1 MSRARL
7 GLTCAA
13 LLIALSGCSGLA
25 ASGEQEPTRRPR
37 DRAAA
42 EATPP
47 PTPQPTAA
55 PPTVAELAGE
65 DGRLTVLILGSDVRK
80 GIAGERTDAIIVATI
95 DPASGRVAMVSL
107 PRDTVNVPIAPGVA
121 YPDRINTLYLDLKS
135 QTGKSKAALTKLK
148 EALGY
153 AFGTQIDHYVM
164 VDFDG
169 LVKLIDAIGGI
180 EVALEEDLID
190 ESMHIGSRGLRL
202 RAGTPRL
209 TGKEALAFARSRHT
223 DSDYDRSR
231 RQQQVLAAAAE
242 KVRQRGLA
250 VLPALVEL
258 ARTKTMTD
266 IPLRAAPALLELA
279 GRADLSDPRS
289 VVLEPVRWARVMPD
303 SYTISPRVLEVQ
315 KLFDRLFEP
324 LG

>member
-47 PTPQPTAA
+47 PTPEPTAA
-55 PPTVAELAGE
+55 PPTVAELAGD

-231 RQQQVLAAAAE
+231 RQQQILAAAAE
-242 KVRQRGLA
+242 KVRQRGLD

-279 GRADLSDPRS
+279 GRADLSDARS

-303 SYTISPRVLEVQ
+303 SYTISPRVIEVQ

>member
-1 MSRARL
+1 M
-7 GLTCAA
+7 TCAA

-25 ASGEQEPTRRPR
+25 ASEDEEPTRRPR

-42 EATPP
+42 EATPA
-47 PTPQPTAA
+47 PTPEPTPA
-55 PPTVAELAGE
+55 PPSVAELAGE

-135 QTGKSKAALTKLK
+135 QTGKSKTALTKLK

-164 VDFDG
+164 VDFDA

-202 RAGTPRL
+202 KAGTPRL
-209 TGKEALAFARSRHT
+209 TGKEALAYARSRHT

-242 KVRQRGLA
+242 KVRQRGLS

-303 SYTISPRVLEVQ
+303 SYTISPRVLEIQ

>member
-1 MSRARL
+1 MAV
-7 GLTCAA
+7 
-13 LLIALSGCSGLA
+13 SGCTGLA
-25 ASGEQEPTRRPR
+25 AGGDQEPTRRPR
-37 DRAAA
+37 DQAAA
-42 EATPP
+42 EVTPP
-47 PTPQPTAA
+47 PTPTPEPTPA

-95 DPASGRVAMVSL
+95 DPASGKVAMVSL

-135 QTGKSKAALTKLK
+135 QTGKAKAALTKLK

-153 AFGTQIDHYVM
+153 AFGTRIDHYVL

-169 LVKLIDAIGGI
+169 LVKLVDAIGGI
-180 EVALEEDLID
+180 EVTLEEDLID
-190 ESMHIGSRGLRL
+190 ESMHLGTRGLRL

-231 RQQQVLAAAAE
+231 RQQQVIVAAAE

-250 VLPALVEL
+250 VLPALIEL
-258 ARTKTMTD
+258 ARKKTVTD

-279 GRADLSDPRS
+279 GRADLTDPRS
-289 VVLEPVRWARVMPD
+289 VVLEPIRWARVLPD

-315 KLFDRLFEP
+315 KLFDRLFDP
-324 LG
+324 IG